1 MFLGQKI
8 VIKQFYWNWSY
19 LLFKFRVF
27 CYSFVWKCVLMGIG
41 LRKDGLSRDVFFGY
55 FYIIN
60 FDFYI
65 NKEVGIVE
73 MVMLISR

>member
-1 MFLGQKI
+1 
-8 VIKQFYWNWSY
+8 
-19 LLFKFRVF
+19 
-27 CYSFVWKCVLMGIG
+27 MGIG